1 MRCLFAVVSLILS
14 SCTFYKL
21 NTYSIL
27 DSIGREE
34 IFIENRYHSYCSISE
49 SNEILYV
56 KVPVRFISPPSALIT
71 ATCPFVDGGGDWRNW
86 WSFPAY
92 RVDTTDKE
100 MTYLYFPLNKK
111 GVQTINQHNRLSL
124 TYKNYLPNVY
134 TIDEFEKMPNR
145 LVSKNVKIG
154 SVLSVIDQTET
165 LNKTSAIHY
174 FFKPFSYVAWG
185 VDTIS
190 IIPCCMI
197 GWITYDIPYILTH

>member
-1 MRCLFAVVSLILS
+1 MKYLFAVVSLILS

-49 SNEILYV
+49 SNEILYI

-92 RVDTTDKE
+92 RVNTTDKE
-100 MTYLYFPLNKK
+100 MTYLYFPLNEK

-154 SVLSVIDQTET
+154 SVLSVFDQTET